1 MGEKTKPLFVPEFN
15 RSIHIEARP
24 ERLTADAGALI
35 VRETMDRL
43 GLIAWLAERL
53 KDPRNPELITH
64 PLEELLRT
72 EILLH
77 AQGWRDQDDAD
88 HLRNDPALR
97 LGVSNRRGIGPL
109 EQRDGDDLGK
119 NPPVP
124 DGLPSQPTL
133 SRLDRALSSAEN
145 LDVLRRALL
154 ESAARRVLAM
164 NGGHRPRYITIDV
177 DSFPV
182 DVHGHQPGSEYN
194 GHYHGRIYHPLIAS
208 SAELGDILDMHLRP
222 GNVHTAEGSLEF
234 VLPLIDRV
242 ETKLCQVASVRI
254 DAGFPEEKLLSALEQ
269 RGVAY
274 VARVKNNKVLDSMA
288 EPQLR
293 RPVGRRPKEP
303 RTFFHEFA
311 YQAGSWSRARRVV
324 LVVLEREDDLF
335 LHHFWLITNW
345 PPDQKPPEQLLEL
358 YRQRGTAEGHFGEFM
373 DMFDP
378 ALSSSPRPKTKYRGK
393 TPAKRY
399 PSGDSFRINEV
410 QLLLNAIGYNVA
422 HAVRVLYER
431 ATGEGVSL
439 RRVRERMLR
448 VAARVLLHSGR
459 AVVVLGLATAELWAK
474 LWTQLE
480 AFRPIT

>member
-145 LDVLRRALL
+145 LDVLRRVLL

-254 DAGFPEEKLLSALEQ
+254 DA
-269 RGVAY
+269 V
-274 VARVKNNKVLDSMA
+274 
-288 EPQLR
+288 
-293 RPVGRRPKEP
+293 
-303 RTFFHEFA
+303 
-311 YQAGSWSRARRVV
+311 
-324 LVVLEREDDLF
+324 
-335 LHHFWLITNW
+335 
-345 PPDQKPPEQLLEL
+345 
-358 YRQRGTAEGHFGEFM
+358 
-373 DMFDP
+373 
-378 ALSSSPRPKTKYRGK
+378 
-393 TPAKRY
+393 
-399 PSGDSFRINEV
+399 
-410 QLLLNAIGYNVA
+410 
-422 HAVRVLYER
+422 
-431 ATGEGVSL
+431 
-439 RRVRERMLR
+439 
-448 VAARVLLHSGR
+448 
-459 AVVVLGLATAELWAK
+459 
-474 LWTQLE
+474 
-480 AFRPIT
+480 